1 LLKRLFW
8 LMIGLGFGVGMSVFV
23 SRLVREKVARFSPDN
38 VASELAQALRDL
50 GSDVRAAVSE
60 GREAMRE
67 REAQLRA
74 EVESGA
80 SQ

>member
-1 LLKRLFW
+1 MLKRLFW
-8 LMIGLGFGVGMSVFV
+8 LMIGLGFGVGMSFFV
-23 SRLVREKVARFSPDN
+23 TRAVRDRIARFSPDN
-38 VASELAQALRDL
+38 LAAELARALRDL

-60 GREAMRE
+60 GREAMRQ

-80 SQ
+80 LQ

>member
-1 LLKRLFW
+1 MLKRLFW
-8 LMIGLGFGVGMSVFV
+8 LMIGLGFGVGMSFFV

-38 VASELAQALRDL
+38 VRSELAQALRDL